1 MIILL
6 SPVDTSSATTNENI
20 GKMSPI
26 IYLKAEDKLEVIS
39 WKVKRHTQR
48 KCDIVSERIF
58 ISSVFFKCWR
68 NKFITFF
75 IQKSLK

>member
-48 KCDIVSERIF
+48 KCDIEMLWCISERIF
-58 ISSVFFKCWR
+58 ISSVFF
-68 NKFITFF
+68 
-75 IQKSLK
+75 QMLKK